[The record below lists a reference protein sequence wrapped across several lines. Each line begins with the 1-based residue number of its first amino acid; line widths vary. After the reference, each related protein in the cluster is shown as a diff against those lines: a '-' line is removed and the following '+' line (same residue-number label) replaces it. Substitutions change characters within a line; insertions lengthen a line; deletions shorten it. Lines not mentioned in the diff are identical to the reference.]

1 LATAHALGFGI
12 YRDKYL
18 VQYFDEPDLWYKIGY
33 EAVSGENLPGKQVRL
48 ARRKDASPSFFQD
61 LLDPADAVMCKVFGD
76 KKAQA
81 AWVAQNIKTNLTKDE
96 LEFSDILI
104 ILPDAYTSR
113 TEASMI
119 IEALR
124 NEEINAHLAGVTS
137 SRDELFIDSSIAISH
152 IYRAK
157 GNEAPMIY
165 ILNSQYGFEG
175 PELIKRRN
183 ALFTAITRSR
193 AWVRICGYGSA
204 MNDLKA
210 EIDKVIEN
218 DFKLEFQ
225 VPTQTE
231 LAKMRKIHRDM
242 TRDEQDEVRKMEE
255 ALSRYVESVE
265 KGDLGE
271 DIISRSLRDKLRSIL
286 TD

>member
-1 LATAHALGFGI
+1 
-12 YRDKYL
+12 
-18 VQYFDEPDLWYKIGY
+18 
-33 EAVSGENLPGKQVRL
+33 
-48 ARRKDASPSFFQD
+48 
-61 LLDPADAVMCKVFGD
+61 
-76 KKAQA
+76 
-81 AWVAQNIKTNLTKDE
+81 
-96 LEFSDILI
+96 
-104 ILPDAYTSR
+104 
-113 TEASMI
+113 MI